1 MLDNVFQRKDV
12 KELLEDIITMDRLN
26 EKEIPNV
33 INDKKITN
41 KEYSFYAVFDA
52 IMKYVI
58 IINDEDLFPKYLEK
72 IRMLL
77 KKLNEHNEIKGGIVK
92 LIIKMCGYKLGIE
105 DFENTNNKI
114 KITNYIYEKY
124 IKEGYLYHAF
134 PSCFI
139 DEVKE
144 KGLDINTYY
153 RYFDELKEINEIFA
167 KYRIDDVITKSFEGP
182 HLAFTDSFFMA
193 SFYANSSPMYL
204 QEICENIDNNVK
216 PKIDL
221 EAFVLKKYNRSLS
234 NIDYITRKSEMT
246 SSEKNKI
253 MDFFKKEWDDLKI
266 VNNMPTIA
274 LVKRSLLGKDNLYHY
289 EGILSMANDADL
301 FTMVYKVLD
310 TGFNDVKVTDSISK
324 ENIRLVNIEPI
335 SNYYHEDD
343 KPINALGLGSAGSV
357 TLLIVLGSF
366 LVSLGVV
373 LSTIMIMR

>member
-12 KELLEDIITMDRLN
+12 KELLEDIITMDKLN
-26 EKEIPNV
+26 VKEIPNI

-77 KKLNEHNEIKGGIVK
+77 RKLNEHNEIKGGIVK
-92 LIIKMCGYKLGIE
+92 LIIKMCGHKLGIE

-134 PSCFI
+134 PSCFVE
-139 DEVKE
+139 DVKE

-182 HLAFTDSFFMA
+182 YLAFTDSFFMA
-193 SFYANSSPMYL
+193 SFYANSSPLYL
-204 QEICENIDNNVK
+204 QEMCENIDKSEKVR
-216 PKIDL
+216 ID
-221 EAFVLKKYNRSLS
+221 EDAYVLKKYNSSLA
-234 NIDYITRKSEMT
+234 NIDYITKKSEMT
-246 SSEKNKI
+246 TEEKNKI
-253 MDFFKKEWDDLKI
+253 MNFFKKEWNDLKI
-266 VNNMPTIA
+266 SESYPSIA
-274 LVKRSLLGKDNLYHY
+274 LVKRKVLGKDSLYHY
-289 EGILSMANDADL
+289 EGILSMAEETDL

-310 TGFNDVKVTDSISK
+310 TGFNDMKVLSNISK
-324 ENIRLVNIEPI
+324 EYIKIVSMEPI
-335 SNYYHEDD
+335 SNYYHEED
-343 KPINALGLGSAGSV
+343 KPNDSSVLNNTGSITV
-357 TLLIVLGSF
+357 LILLGSF

-373 LSTIMIMR
+373 VSTIMIMR